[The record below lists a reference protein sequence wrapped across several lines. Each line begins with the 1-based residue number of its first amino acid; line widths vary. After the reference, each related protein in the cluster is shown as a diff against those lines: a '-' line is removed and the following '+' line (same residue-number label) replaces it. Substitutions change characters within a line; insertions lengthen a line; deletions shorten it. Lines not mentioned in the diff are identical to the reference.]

1 LLALARIRVPRLSPI
16 GNRRNRPA
24 AAENAANFFR
34 SSTRA
39 AGPPLAFSGRP
50 STPHGAPRADALDG
64 RRRVPRRTPEADRC
78 RSRRAKKQCP
88 VNGRG
93 GPSPAR
99 AAGLCLLGS
108 LECHLRGSAA
118 GRRGQ
123 DGVLHIVPRD
133 RDRSLLFGPVPVRG
147 PTVFD
152 VKSDG
157 AIGLIDRVSAD
168 MGNASLDSGFVF
180 LRGSGLATV
189 GREFGN
195 ALAHHQRS
203 IPPIAVENQ
212 ETSWIGAKRFDFA
225 AIRTG
230 SDR

>member
-1 LLALARIRVPRLSPI
+1 
-16 GNRRNRPA
+16 
-24 AAENAANFFR
+24 
-34 SSTRA
+34 
-39 AGPPLAFSGRP
+39 
-50 STPHGAPRADALDG
+50 
-64 RRRVPRRTPEADRC
+64 
-78 RSRRAKKQCP
+78 
-88 VNGRG
+88 
-93 GPSPAR
+93 
-99 AAGLCLLGS
+99 S

-123 DGVLHIVPRD
+123 DSVLHIVPRD
-133 RDRSLLFGPVPVRG
+133 RDRPLLFGPVPVRER
-147 PTVFD
+147 TVFD

-230 SDR
+230 SDRCDKRPSAAKLFLETFLLADGAAFHHRKSKHRDGRGTENATTIHGSPPWFRMFKRPGPPVDAT